1 MKKKFTF
8 FQSVNFKIALSFIL
22 LLLIAI
28 QIIGGYF
35 IRELEATTISDFKK
49 NMDSQVVQLS
59 NTLSTQMS
67 NKDLERSDVDA
78 NLKKRYLIF
87 QMQTF
92 LKRELSM
99 IKGLFGQPMI

>member
-1 MKKKFTF
+1 MKKKVHF

-49 NMDSQVVQLS
+49 IWIPKLS
-59 NTLSTQMS
+59 NCQI
-67 NKDLERSDVDA
+67 R
-78 NLKKRYLIF
+78 
-87 QMQTF
+87 
-92 LKRELSM
+92 
-99 IKGLFGQPMI
+99 

>member
-1 MKKKFTF
+1 MKKKFT

-35 IRELEATTISDFKK
+35 IRELKPLQFPILK

-78 NLKKRYLIF
+78 NLKSVI
-87 QMQTF
+87 
-92 LKRELSM
+92 
-99 IKGLFGQPMI
+99 

>member
-1 MKKKFTF
+1 MKKKVHF

-49 NMDSQVVQLS
+49 KYGFPGCPIVKYVKHADEQQ
-59 NTLSTQMS
+59 
-67 NKDLERSDVDA
+67 RS
-78 NLKKRYLIF
+78 R
-87 QMQTF
+87 T
-92 LKRELSM
+92 
-99 IKGLFGQPMI
+99 

>member
-1 MKKKFTF
+1 MKKKVHF

-49 NMDSQVVQLS
+49 YGFPSCPIVKHVKYADEQQ
-59 NTLSTQMS
+59 
-67 NKDLERSDVDA
+67 RS
-78 NLKKRYLIF
+78 R
-87 QMQTF
+87 T
-92 LKRELSM
+92 
-99 IKGLFGQPMI
+99 

>member
-1 MKKKFTF
+1 MKKKVHF

-78 NLKKRYLIF
+78 NLK
-87 QMQTF
+87 MQTF